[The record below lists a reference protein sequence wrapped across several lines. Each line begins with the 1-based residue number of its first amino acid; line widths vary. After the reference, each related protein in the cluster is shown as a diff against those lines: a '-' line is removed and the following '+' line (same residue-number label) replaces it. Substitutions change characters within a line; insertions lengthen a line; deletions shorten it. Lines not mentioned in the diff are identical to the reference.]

1 MRTLSTTS
9 ESDAMATSSP
19 RTRVIVW
26 FRNDLR
32 LLDNAVVARAAA
44 LRGQSDAAEVV
55 PVYVFD
61 ETFFKTSKRGLARFG
76 AGRGKFTIECVDDLK
91 RALRGVGSDLLVRCG
106 KTEDVIT
113 ELTLTGANDKTIVL
127 TQTEVTS
134 EETDMDRAVERASK
148 ERARSG
154 GASASME
161 RLWGSTLYHADDLPY
176 DFAGGLH
183 DLPDVFTPFR
193 NKVESK
199 CSVRAVVPAPTAN
212 ALGSVPAS
220 VAGLDW
226 MPEPKDLPFASAEI
240 ALACERWLKD
250 GADERSVLEFKG
262 GESQALARVKYY
274 LWDSDLL
281 ATYFETRNGMLGGD
295 YSTKLAPWLALGC
308 VSPRYVVSEIRRY
321 ESARVENKSTYWVI
335 FELIWRDFFK
345 FFALKHGNKIFHLDG
360 TANRTASWKSD
371 EKILKAWKTGT
382 TGYPLIDANMRELA
396 ATGFM
401 SNRGRQNVASWLAL
415 DAGVDWRHG
424 ADWFEHHLLDY
435 DTASNW
441 GNWCAA
447 AGMTGGRINR
457 FNIAKQTKDYDPSGD
472 YVKRWIPELR
482 EIPAAYI
489 TEPNQAPREL
499 RDRIS
504 LDYPNKLNLPRRD
517 FTEMGSPPGPKRGGG
532 RAAGGGR
539 GGRGGR
545 SKSRGPKAHAVS
557 VYDHV
562 YG

>member
-1 MRTLSTTS
+1 M
-9 ESDAMATSSP
+9 

-32 LLDNAVVARAAA
+32 LLDNAVVARAAT
-44 LRGQSDAAEVV
+44 LYGQSSATTEVL

-61 ETFFKTSKRGLARFG
+61 ETYFKASKRGMSRFG
-76 AGRGKFTIECVDDLK
+76 AGRAKFTLECVADLK
-91 RALRGVGSDLLVRCG
+91 KSLNVIGSDLLVRCG
-106 KTEDVIT
+106 KTEDVFT
-113 ELTLTGANDKTIVL
+113 ELLLTGENTKTVIL

-134 EETDMDRAVERASK
+134 EETDMDQMIEKLAKDKAGRD
-148 ERARSG
+148 G
-154 GASASME
+154 GSVSME
-161 RLWGSTLYHADDLPY
+161 RLWGSTLYHIDDLPFNAN
-176 DFAGGLH
+176 DGLN

-199 CSVRAVVPAPTAN
+199 CAVRSIIPAPQAN
-212 ALGSVPAS
+212 ALGAVPA
-220 VAGLDW
+220 VDQMEK
-226 MPEPKDLPFASAEI
+226 MPTPSDLPFSSQDLAASCDDLI
-240 ALACERWLKD
+240 KR
-250 GADERSVLEFKG
+250 GHDERAVLNFIG
-262 GESQALARVKYY
+262 GESHALARVKYY
-274 LWDSDLL
+274 IWDSDLL

-308 VSPRYVVSEIRRY
+308 VSPRFVVSEIRRY
-321 ESARVENKSTYWVI
+321 ESERVENKSTYWVI

-345 FFALKHGNKIFHLDG
+345 FFALKHGNSIFHLDG
-360 TANRTASWKSD
+360 TAGRRASWKQDS
-371 EKILKAWKTGT
+371 KILEAWKTGS

-415 DAGVDWRHG
+415 DAGIDWRHG

-457 FNIAKQTKDYDPSGD
+457 FNIAKQTKDYDPQGE
-472 YVKRWIPELR
+472 YIKTWCPELAQV
-482 EIPAAYI
+482 PAAYI
-489 TEPNQAPREL
+489 ADPNQAPRDL
-499 RDRIS
+499 RDRLN
-504 LDYPNKLNLPRRD
+504 LDYPNKIQLPYRD
-517 FTEMGSPPGPKRGGG
+517 YTAMGSPPGGIGGRGGRG
-532 RAAGGGR
+532 ARGAR

-545 SKSRGPKAHAVS
+545 SSKHKQNARGAHASS
-557 VYDHV
+557 VYDAV